1 MTPPD
6 ILLAAVI
13 LAFVAWIGWELYR
26 APVEDFDQSRAEQE
40 TRAEEAADSM
50 LHDGTMVARG
60 MRVRFLGLWRARV
73 AADAI
78 PAFIREG
85 ATA

>member
-6 ILLAAVI
+6 ILLAVVI
-13 LAFVAWIGWELYR
+13 IAFVAWIGWELYR

-50 LHDGTMVARG
+50 RGQLEQMRKDGA
-60 MRVRFLGLWRARV
+60 L
-73 AADAI
+73 
-78 PAFIREG
+78 
-85 ATA
+85 

>member
-6 ILLAAVI
+6 ILLAVVI

-40 TRAEEAADSM
+40 TLAEEAADSM
-50 LHDGTMVARG
+50 RGQLEQMRKDGA
-60 MRVRFLGLWRARV
+60 L
-73 AADAI
+73 
-78 PAFIREG
+78 
-85 ATA
+85 